1 MISAIACHDTDQ
13 TADILTKA
21 LAWLKH
27 KKHMGKMGL
36 VPIWRGVLRGSE
48 GQLQVLPLPLHSK
61 ASASIIWGF
70 CLQETPYARGPQEQ
84 HPYRSP
90 CTRWPLA
97 WMPAYIVGTYC
108 KYILHHSTE
117 EYYYS
122 IHLSH
127 LLYWIPIRCPPHTV
141 SRSISRHSAFW
152 ICVIQIQVIQNKLIA
167 T

>member
-13 TADILTKA
+13 TADILTKV
-21 LAWLKH
+21 LTRLKH
-27 KKHMGKMGL
+27 KKHMGEMGL
-36 VPIWRGVLRGSE
+36 VPVWRGVLRGSK
-48 GQLQVLPLPLHSK
+48 GWLWVLPPHPCSE
-61 ASASIIWGF
+61 ASTSIIRGS
-70 CLQETPYARGPQEQ
+70 CLQATPCAHGPQEQ
-84 HPYRSP
+84 CPYKSP

-108 KYILHHSTE
+108 IYILHHSTE

-122 IHLSH
+122 IHSSH
-127 LLYWIPIRCPPHTV
+127 LLYWTPIRCPPHTV